1 LIQLLTEGRVS
12 NNFGAATVL
21 QALSPG
27 AMRMMA
33 HRRYDSDW
41 FPQALSE
48 KEIANCIFGRSSHKA
63 PNTCDAGF
71 YKQRNLFERMFGGLK
86 NWRRIATQYDRCA
99 HIFMSAICIAGS
111 VIFWL

>member
-41 FPQALSE
+41 FRQALSE
-48 KEIANCIFGRSSHKA
+48 QEIATCIFGRSSHKA

-71 YKQRNLFERMFGGLK
+71 YKQRNLFERMFGGLN